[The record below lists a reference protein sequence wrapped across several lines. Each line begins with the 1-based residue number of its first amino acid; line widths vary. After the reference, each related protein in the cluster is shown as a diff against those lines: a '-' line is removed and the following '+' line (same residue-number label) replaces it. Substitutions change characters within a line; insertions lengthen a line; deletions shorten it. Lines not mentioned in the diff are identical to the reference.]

1 MIDGIATLP
10 PLGGYVS
17 VAKVIFMLVLV
28 APWLAVVPW
37 VHKDA
42 RRLHGPQM
50 TWIAGVL
57 GAGVLGII
65 VWLIVSFYA
74 VGLVVY
80 VVLTAATVSA
90 YVVWRDAKVDLAHR
104 VFSFQG
110 LRQAVH
116 LGAPVEQVVIRVKV
130 YDCRHMIVTPP
141 EPQTASPQQCHT
153 YNLAQEFLSNMRL
166 LRVGE
171 AEISPANAQ
180 RATIRFVIDGVS
192 VKQPSML
199 LAEAD
204 AMIQYFKSPAGM
216 DPAERRRPQEGHI
229 SVDLADKAVDVTVN
243 TTGTTGG
250 QQMRFR
256 VTQEI
261 AQTRL
266 DQLGMTTETIE
277 WVRIMCKRST
287 GLIIVSGPDGSGV
300 TSTLYSLLGE
310 EDAFLKELVTLEAEP
325 AIDLEN
331 VTQNVYAS
339 PQKLGESLGSV
350 LRRGPD
356 VVMVDRCED
365 TPTAKLICRGAE
377 QNLMLVGM
385 RAGDSF
391 TALARWI
398 KVCGQPERAMDHLC
412 GVLCQLLVRKLCPVC
427 REAYRPDPQLLAK
440 ANIPAEGVDRFYRSP
455 KRRVL
460 DPKAFGELD
469 ENGNPI
475 VCSTCHETGYSGR
488 TGVFELLRLTDELR
502 QLVLEQAPLTQI
514 RVACR
519 KNNMH
524 YIQENALRKVI
535 EGTTSVQEV
544 IRVTPKAPK
553 S

>member
-1 MIDGIATLP
+1 MTDGIGTLP

-37 VHKDA
+37 VHKDV
-42 RRLHGPQM
+42 RRVHGPRM
-50 TWIAGVL
+50 TWSAGVL
-57 GAGVLGII
+57 GAGVLGIV
-65 VWLIVSFYA
+65 VWLLVPFYA

-90 YVVWRDAKVDLAHR
+90 YVVWHDAKVDVAHR

-110 LRQAVH
+110 LRRAVH
-116 LGAPVEQVVIRVKV
+116 LAPPVEQVITRVKL

-141 EPQTASPQQCHT
+141 DPQTASPQECRT
-153 YNLAQEFLSNMRL
+153 YSLAQEFLSNMRL
-166 LRVGE
+166 RRVGE
-171 AEISPANAQ
+171 AEISPASAQ

-192 VKQPSML
+192 AKQPSMP

-204 AMIQYFKSPAGM
+204 ALIQYFKAPAGM
-216 DPAERRRPQEGHI
+216 DPADRRRPQEGHI
-229 SVDLADKAVDVTVN
+229 SVDLADKAVDVTIN

-250 QQMRFR
+250 QRMRFR
-256 VTQEI
+256 VTQEV
-261 AQTRL
+261 ARTRL
-266 DQLGMTTETIE
+266 DQLGMTPETME

-287 GLIIVSGPDGSGV
+287 GLIIVSGLPGSGV

-310 EDAFLKELVTLEAEP
+310 QDAFLKELVTLEAEP
-325 AIDLEN
+325 TIDLEN
-331 VTQNVYAS
+331 ITQNVYAS
-339 PQKLGESLGSV
+339 PQKLGEALASV

-365 TPTAKLICRGAE
+365 TPTAELICRGAE
-377 QNLMLVGM
+377 QTLMFLGM

-398 KVCGQPERAMDHLC
+398 KVCGQPEKAMVHLC
-412 GVLCQLLVRKLCPVC
+412 GVLCQLLVRKLCPAC
-427 REAYRPDPQLLAK
+427 REAYRPEPQLLAK

-455 KRRVL
+455 KRRAL
-460 DPKAFGELD
+460 DPETFGDLD

-475 VCSTCHETGYSGR
+475 VCSTCHETGYAGR

-514 RVACR
+514 KAACR
-519 KNNMH
+519 KNSMH
-524 YIQENALRKVI
+524 YIQENALPRY
-535 EGTTSVQEV
+535 
-544 IRVTPKAPK
+544 PKGPK
-553 S
+553 ILSE